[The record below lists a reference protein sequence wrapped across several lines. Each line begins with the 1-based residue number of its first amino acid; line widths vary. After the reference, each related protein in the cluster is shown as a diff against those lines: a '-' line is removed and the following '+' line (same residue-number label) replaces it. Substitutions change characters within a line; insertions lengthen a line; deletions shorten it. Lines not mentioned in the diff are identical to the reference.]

1 MLFCY
6 FVLDQEQK
14 VHNSV
19 KKEIIEESDKN
30 RSFVPLNEKNEEL
43 KKSVRR
49 DDNAYYLEDV
59 TSENK
64 KVYDYKAD

>member
-1 MLFCY
+1 
-6 FVLDQEQK
+6 
-14 VHNSV
+14 
-19 KKEIIEESDKN
+19 
-30 RSFVPLNEKNEEL
+30 VPLNEKNEEL